1 MFFTLTF
8 AEPFDQE
15 RLLDSFE
22 RLVWS
27 RESLR
32 VRFVEVGS
40 GYQWIPFSDADV
52 RRCLTYQRRQFE
64 QPVAR
69 ETLFREYL
77 PTNMALPLRVARL
90 DEQRLVLV
98 VNHVF
103 GNGLTTLYW
112 LEEWLRLYSGETQP
126 SESSEDASPKGF
138 LSSVIEA
145 ISGLMWL
152 SCYLIQFVSRAGR
165 RAGQET
171 VDLSRGIRPAPHQKG
186 YAVKTYSMSEQE
198 TEAAIKRSRSLGLS
212 VTEAICAAMA
222 EALLESQPDKSRVCI
237 SVPTDLGAFIPKFSR
252 ERPGNY
258 TGSLILQ
265 IFRER
270 ETKAQVRSGFQWV
283 RRRVNYWLPR
293 LLGTFAG
300 SERKLRASFAQ
311 KAALPIPDRAPFENF
326 SCAVSGVGVIRERL
340 IRKYLHS
347 ISAHTRTQ
355 TIFVCAMTINGRMTL
370 EVSVPRDL
378 FDAEEAFRVTDAA
391 AALLSG
397 KAIGASAAANRTTAQ
412 A

>member
-8 AEPFDQE
+8 AEPFDPE
-15 RLLDSFE
+15 RLLDAFE

-32 VRFVEVGS
+32 VRFVEVER

-64 QPVAR
+64 QLVER

-112 LEEWLRLYSGETQP
+112 LEEWLRLYSGEAQP
-126 SESSEDASPKGF
+126 PQSPKPARRKGF
-138 LSSVIEA
+138 LRSVVES
-145 ISGLMWL
+145 ISGLVWL
-152 SCYLIQFVSRAGR
+152 GCYLVQFVSRAGR
-165 RAGQET
+165 RAGHET
-171 VDLSRGIRPAPHQKG
+171 VDLTRGIRPAPHQKG
-186 YAVKTYSMSEQE
+186 YAVKTYVMSEQE
-198 TEAAIKRSRSLGLS
+198 TEAAVNRSRSLGLS
-212 VTEAICAAMA
+212 VTEALCAAMA
-222 EALLESQPDKSRVCI
+222 EALLQFQPDKSRVCI
-237 SVPTDLGAFIPKFSR
+237 SVPTDLGAFIPEFSR
-252 ERPGNY
+252 EQPGNY

-293 LLGTFAG
+293 VLGAFAG
-300 SERKLRASFAQ
+300 SEKKLRASFAK
-311 KAALPIPDRAPFENF
+311 KAPLPIPDRAPFENF

-355 TIFVCAMTINGRMTL
+355 TIFLCAMTLNGRMTL

-378 FDAEEAFRVTDAA
+378 FDADEAFRVTDAA
-391 AALLSG
+391 AALLAG
-397 KAIGASAAANRTTAQ
+397 KAMAAGAAANRTTAQ